1 MLKRGDV
8 IENPITGEKMEF
20 LQTSEDTDG
29 SLLQL
34 ILTVKP
40 NGFVAAA
47 HIHPIQEERFMVK
60 AGTLRF
66 KTDDSESLLGNGRE
80 ASIPRGTPHV
90 WWNGGADE
98 LKAVVEFRPAL
109 QTEDLYSTLFA
120 LASAGKTNRMGVPN
134 LLQIAVM
141 NRKYQYEIYLAKPSI
156 AVQKIFFR
164 SIAWI
169 GLLLGYK
176 ADFPYRQVPAE
187 KKSTSVGAEL
197 ATVPIE
203 NKNRL

>member
-1 MLKRGDV
+1 MVKRDDV

-40 NGFVAAA
+40 NGFVATP

-60 AGTLRF
+60 TGTLRLRIG
-66 KTDDSESLLGNGRE
+66 DDESLLSSGQEGLV
-80 ASIPRGTPHV
+80 PRGIPHV

-98 LKAVVEFRPAL
+98 MKALVEFRPAL
-109 QTEDLYSTLFA
+109 HTEDFFSALFA
-120 LASAGKTNRMGVPN
+120 LARAGRTNRMGMPN

-141 NRKYQYEIYLAKPSI
+141 NRKYQHEVYLAKPSI
-156 AVQKIFFR
+156 AVQKILFR

-169 GLLLGYK
+169 GLLLGYQ

-187 KKSTSVGAEL
+187 KKSTSVDAEL

-203 NKNRL
+203 SKNHR

>member
-1 MLKRGDV
+1 MVKRGDI

-20 LQTSEDTDG
+20 IQTSEDTDG

-40 NGFVAAA
+40 NGFVAAP
-47 HIHPIQEERFMVK
+47 HIHPIQEERFLVK
-60 AGTLRF
+60 AGTLRL
-66 KTDDSESLLGNGRE
+66 KAGDAESLLGNGRE
-80 ASIPRGTPHV
+80 ASIPRGTPHG
-90 WWNGGADE
+90 WWNAGADE

-109 QTEDLYSTLFA
+109 QTEDLFSTLFA
-120 LASAGKTNRMGVPN
+120 LARAGKTNKMGLPD
-134 LLQIAVM
+134 LLQIAVL

-156 AVQKIFFR
+156 PVQKLLFR

-169 GLLLGYK
+169 GLLLGYQ
-176 ADFPYRQVPAE
+176 ADFPSQPSQPGRTMPLD
-187 KKSTSVGAEL
+187 AEL

-203 NKNRL
+203 NNNHR